1 MAHTQKHRRKMPS
14 FSSTLLDAIYSSID
28 DPVVI
33 LDDQKEPC
41 RGKNNGSRV
50 EQEVENLRRAIRVE
64 KWIEC
69 HTTTPTHLSSNS
81 GSSTDSSIFFSSS
94 ETESS
99 GIRKSSG
106 FPKHV
111 RTVRPVIK
119 TPQPAETPTP
129 KREGR
134 FTRTKSRALKI
145 YGDLKKAKNEPN
157 SPGRRIANFLNS
169 IFSPRRLRRNQA
181 VEVDEWCPMRKSRS
195 MKDTTMTLPSSS
207 TTSCLN
213 ENLNKSKRS
222 VKFCPVSTVIL
233 DPCGQKTLHGD
244 EYNAG
249 SWFSKKNTES
259 CLRRHDFRGV
269 CEDDDDD
276 YGDDESCAS
285 SDLFELENIRVYE
298 QELPV
303 YGTTSVRMNL
313 AIANGVI
320 I

>member
-1 MAHTQKHRRKMPS
+1 MANTQKHRRKIPS
-14 FSSTLLDAIYSSID
+14 FSSTLLDAIYRSID
-28 DPVVI
+28 DPVGI

-41 RGKNNGSRV
+41 RGKNNGSLV

-99 GIRKSSG
+99 CIRKSSG

-111 RTVRPVIK
+111 RTVTPVIK

-145 YGDLKKAKNEPN
+145 YGDLKKAKNEPS
-157 SPGRRIANFLNS
+157 SPGRRIANFWNS

-181 VEVDEWCPMRKSRS
+181 VEVEEWCHVRKSRS
-195 MKDTTMTLPSSS
+195 MKDTTMTLSLS

-213 ENLNKSKRS
+213 KNLNKSKRS
-222 VKFCPVSTVIL
+222 VRFCPVSTVIL
-233 DPCGQKTLHGD
+233 DPCRQKTIHDD

-249 SWFSKKNTES
+249 SRFSKKNTES
-259 CLRRHDFRGV
+259 CLRRHDFRGL
-269 CEDDDDD
+269 CEDDDD

-298 QELPV
+298 KELPV
-303 YGTTSVRMNL
+303 YGTTSVRMNR
-313 AIANGVI
+313 AIASGVI